1 MSSANFN
8 ILINAMLRYVILRHR
23 QSVMLVENCD
33 CTHCNSWI
41 VTDEKDMNSSSDPEV
56 AMVTKQENLFKKD
69 HDKSALH
76 GTGILFKENAISRAY
91 EQLSYTSCIKK

>member
-1 MSSANFN
+1 
-8 ILINAMLRYVILRHR
+8 
-23 QSVMLVENCD
+23 
-33 CTHCNSWI
+33 
-41 VTDEKDMNSSSDPEV
+41 MNSSSDPEV